1 MPLLDIFWVILEV
14 FIFFAWLMVLF
25 SILTDLFRSDMGG
38 VAKAVWVIFLIF
50 LPFLG
55 VLVYL
60 ITQHRGMTERSATA
74 AAQADD
80 AARTYIREAA
90 GAPSTAD
97 ELAKLAE
104 LHEKGAL
111 TEEEFA
117 AQKAHILA

>member
-38 VAKAVWVIFLIF
+38 FAKAVWVVFLIF

-55 VLVYL
+55 VLIYL
-60 ITQHRGMTERSATA
+60 ITQHRAMAERSAAA

-80 AARTYIREAA
+80 AAKTYIREAA

-97 ELAKLAE
+97 ELHKLAE
-104 LHEKGAL
+104 LRDKGAL

-117 AQKAHILA
+117 AQKARVLA